1 MVALPAEAST
11 RVRMLSDKVKR
22 RAYENAMAKA
32 GALQKRSQAA
42 VEKLIHT
49 IDLVSTAII
58 SSLQFSDKS
67 IRHFKEYPTMQYF
80 GMARQT
86 RSIQ

>member
-11 RVRMLSDKVKR
+11 RVRLLSDMVKR

-49 IDLVSTAII
+49 IDLVSTGII
-58 SSLQFSDKS
+58 SLLQSSDKS
-67 IRHFKEYPTMQYF
+67 IRHFKEYPTMQYL